1 MASLKDWVT
10 TSSVSVFDGAP
21 WVSVASETVQLP
33 DGQTVDGFY
42 RVTMRDFVCIYP
54 VTEGG
59 SVLIINQY
67 KHGPKRVSLTFP
79 GGHIEDDEDPVE
91 TAARELL
98 EETGYEANALDY
110 LGGYTISANQ
120 ECGTAHFVRS
130 TGCRKVTEPDSGDLE
145 EMEIVEMPLAELWTN
160 ARTGDIV
167 LLNQLALL
175 AFATHPE
182 LCSDPTD

>member
-67 KHGPKRVSLTFP
+67 KHGPKRVSLTFLV
-79 GGHIEDDEDPVE
+79 GRFRNDRTVI
-91 TAARELL
+91 
-98 EETGYEANALDY
+98 
-110 LGGYTISANQ
+110 
-120 ECGTAHFVRS
+120 RS
-130 TGCRKVTEPDSGDLE
+130 GCAD
-145 EMEIVEMPLAELWTN
+145 
-160 ARTGDIV
+160 
-167 LLNQLALL
+167 
-175 AFATHPE
+175 
-182 LCSDPTD
+182 